1 MRASNLAYLAEAIG
15 PAVEREIANP
25 HVPKS
30 VIDRAKAQSIKV
42 IAGIPS
48 PDPAAE
54 SKIIDEAKEERR
66 KVAMRYRHDADIL
79 ASTLAKHDI
88 GYLAITPTVA
98 WNNLCLQAEIYRVN
112 PDNNGQVLV
121 SKKPLQG
128 IEERAVAII
137 GSRPLKGLAIGAL
150 LSGASTTALMLYL
163 AAPIALVA
171 LGGTIALVVGG
182 YATSEW
188 TDYRNVDHG
197 YVRPEVLAKVERK
210 LLEADLADHKTSLE
224 KLWPDYQEPT
234 TGVRVGIEL
243 PPAPADVQENLVKA
257 HRAGLTVSLA
267 TVADAVAFSTNPV
280 DALLKT
286 REHRYGE
293 LKRSADLAREA
304 KRIERERMR
313 ALRADPIATVSYGS
327 ATAIIAQ
334 YGGDF
339 PAERDLIDRV
349 LNQPEWLF

>member
-1 MRASNLAYLAEAIG
+1 MRRPNS
-15 PAVEREIANP
+15 R
-25 HVPKS
+25 
-30 VIDRAKAQSIKV
+30 
-42 IAGIPS
+42 
-48 PDPAAE
+48 
-54 SKIIDEAKEERR
+54 
-66 KVAMRYRHDADIL
+66 
-79 ASTLAKHDI
+79 
-88 GYLAITPTVA
+88 AITPTVA

-210 LLEADLADHKTSLE
+210 LLEADLADHDPDHDPDLDHDLDPDLDPDHDHNRSRPVLE
-224 KLWPDYQEPT
+224 MD
-234 TGVRVGIEL
+234 
-243 PPAPADVQENLVKA
+243 
-257 HRAGLTVSLA
+257 
-267 TVADAVAFSTNPV
+267 
-280 DALLKT
+280 
-286 REHRYGE
+286 
-293 LKRSADLAREA
+293 
-304 KRIERERMR
+304 
-313 ALRADPIATVSYGS
+313 
-327 ATAIIAQ
+327 
-334 YGGDF
+334 
-339 PAERDLIDRV
+339 
-349 LNQPEWLF
+349 